1 MKSHYHRIVDAYE
14 DKLIDK
20 LSRGP
25 GVPSTTFDRKVPN
38 SLTTSHLMLHQKT
51 S

>member
-1 MKSHYHRIVDAYE
+1 MQSHYHRIVVAYE

-25 GVPSTTFDRKVPN
+25 RVPSTTFDRKIPN
-38 SLTTSHLMLHQKT
+38 SLTTSHLLLHQKA